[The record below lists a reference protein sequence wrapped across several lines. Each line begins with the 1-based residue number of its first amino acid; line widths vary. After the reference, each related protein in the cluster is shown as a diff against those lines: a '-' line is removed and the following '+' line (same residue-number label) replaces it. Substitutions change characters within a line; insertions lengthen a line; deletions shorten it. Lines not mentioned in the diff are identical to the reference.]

1 MTLAADLPQLVA
13 DALQRSDRALTSSE
27 IGARLRRPRTE
38 IEEALEALSRDPQLV
53 MREWPMEDPHFGMD
67 RIVVAAR
74 VDPAAG
80 DAAVAAGEARCQQ
93 VYDDIV
99 RDFLASHRCV

>member
-1 MTLAADLPQLVA
+1 MTLAADLPPLVA
-13 DALQRSDRALTSSE
+13 DALRRSDRALTSSE
-27 IGARLRRPRTE
+27 IAARLRRPRTE
-38 IEEALEALSRDPQLV
+38 VEDALEALSRDPDLV
-53 MREWPMEDPHFGMD
+53 VREWPMEDPHFGMD

-80 DAAVAAGEARCQQ
+80 DAAIAASERRCQQ

>member
-13 DALQRSDRALTSSE
+13 DALRRSDRALTSSE
-27 IGARLRRPRTE
+27 IAARLRRPRGE
-38 IEEALEALSRDPQLV
+38 VEDALEALGRDPELIV
-53 MREWPMEDPHFGMD
+53 RAWPMEDPHFGID

-80 DAAVAAGEARCQQ
+80 DAAIAAGEARCQQ